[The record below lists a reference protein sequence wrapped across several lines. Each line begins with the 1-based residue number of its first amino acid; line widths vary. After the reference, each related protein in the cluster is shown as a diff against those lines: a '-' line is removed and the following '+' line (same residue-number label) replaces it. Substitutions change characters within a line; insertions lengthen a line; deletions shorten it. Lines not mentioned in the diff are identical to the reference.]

1 MTEFYYN
8 CCTYCYMY
16 INENREKILYID
28 TCTEQE
34 KKNRLS
40 DLPFSIFIKKQN
52 GENKMIFVFYK
63 FLLLHH

>member
-34 KKNRLS
+34 KKTGFLIYP
-40 DLPFSIFIKKQN
+40 LFIFIKKQN
-52 GENKMIFVFYK
+52 GENKIIFAFYK

>member
-34 KKNRLS
+34 KKPGFLFLS
-40 DLPFSIFIKKQN
+40 K
-52 GENKMIFVFYK
+52 NKMVK
-63 FLLLHH
+63 TR

>member
-40 DLPFSIFIKKQN
+40 DLSPFY
-52 GENKMIFVFYK
+52 FYQK
-63 FLLLHH
+63 TKW

>member
-8 CCTYCYMY
+8 CCTYCYMN

-34 KKNRLS
+34 KKPGFLIY
-40 DLPFSIFIKKQN
+40 PFLFKKKKN
-52 GENKMIFVFYK
+52 GENQMIFVFYK

>member
-8 CCTYCYMY
+8 CCTYYYMY

-34 KKNRLS
+34 KKTGFLIYPFLFLS
-40 DLPFSIFIKKQN
+40 K
-52 GENKMIFVFYK
+52 NKMVK
-63 FLLLHH
+63 TR

>member
-1 MTEFYYN
+1 
-8 CCTYCYMY
+8 MY

-34 KKNRLS
+34 KKTRLS

>member
-34 KKNRLS
+34 KKTGFLIYPFLFLS
-40 DLPFSIFIKKQN
+40 K
-52 GENKMIFVFYK
+52 NKMVKTDDFCV
-63 FLLLHH
+63 L